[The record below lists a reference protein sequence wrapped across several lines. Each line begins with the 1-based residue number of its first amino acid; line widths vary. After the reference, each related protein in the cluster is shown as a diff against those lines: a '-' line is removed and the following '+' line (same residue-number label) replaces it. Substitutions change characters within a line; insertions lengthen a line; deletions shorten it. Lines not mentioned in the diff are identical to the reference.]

1 MSEAAPEPAATPES
15 PSPPQASPAEPIF
28 AERLTAPVVRDAL
41 VLGVAPLALAGVA
54 GMLGA
59 TALGFALM
67 ALAVFVAFFF
77 RNPRREIAGD
87 ERSVVAPADGRVL
100 DVGEIERADGSKAL
114 RIGIFLSVFNVHVN
128 RCPVAG
134 RVVAIERGGSRYRAA
149 FDRRA
154 EGDNVRCTM
163 TLETALGERVEVS
176 QITGLIARRIVC
188 HPTPGEWVPR
198 GSRYGLIRFGSRTDV
213 VLPLASEACVA
224 RGDRVHGG
232 SSVLARLPER
242 AAGGGRT

>member
-1 MSEAAPEPAATPES
+1 MSEALPTPEATPKSPPSGAPAA
-15 PSPPQASPAEPIF
+15 PIF

-41 VLGVAPLALAGVA
+41 VRGVVPLALAGVA

-59 TALGFALM
+59 TALGYALM
-67 ALAVFVAFFF
+67 VLTAFVAFFF

-87 ERSVVAPADGRVL
+87 ERTVVAPADGRVL
-100 DVGEIERADGSKAL
+100 EVGEIEGPDGAKAL

-154 EGDNVRCTM
+154 ESDNVRCTM
-163 TLETALGERVEVS
+163 TLETALGERVDVS

-188 HPTPGEWVPR
+188 HPAPGEWVPR
-198 GSRYGLIRFGSRTDV
+198 GSRFGLIRFGSRTDV
-213 VLPLASEACVA
+213 VLPLASEARVA
-224 RGDRVHGG
+224 RGDRVRGG
-232 SSVLARLPER
+232 SSVLARLPEL
-242 AAGGGRT
+242 AAGGDRP